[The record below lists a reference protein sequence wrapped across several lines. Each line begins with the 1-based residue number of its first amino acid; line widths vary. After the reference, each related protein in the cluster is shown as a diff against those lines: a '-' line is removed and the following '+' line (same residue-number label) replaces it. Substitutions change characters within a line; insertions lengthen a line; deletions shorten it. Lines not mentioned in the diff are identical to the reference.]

1 MTTPPEAAPAV
12 LLTRETIELYALVYV
27 RSDGRRSSA
36 GGCTT
41 GIGMWA
47 TQMGGTKEE
56 QKRKLK
62 TRRAM
67 LFAFESETRFLKCYI
82 IECKHW
88 KYDVTE
94 TGRRAAVTTV

>member
-1 MTTPPEAAPAV
+1 
-12 LLTRETIELYALVYV
+12 
-27 RSDGRRSSA
+27 
-36 GGCTT
+36 
-41 GIGMWA
+41 MWA